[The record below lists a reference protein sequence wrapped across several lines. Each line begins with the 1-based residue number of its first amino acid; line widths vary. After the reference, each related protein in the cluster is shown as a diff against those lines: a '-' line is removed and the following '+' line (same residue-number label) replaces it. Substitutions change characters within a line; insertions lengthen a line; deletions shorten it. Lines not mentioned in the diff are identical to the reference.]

1 METLIYQHEN
11 ISITSDG
18 TEYFLFSDD
27 KTGIH
32 QYYDINDLYQFTID
46 CKYLGCE
53 TLGEIFDKIND
64 YYFQEDRIHGKVTF
78 NINGISSTDCNN
90 FLHACRKLSD
100 EFDIPYEK
108 YLNNVND

>member
-1 METLIYQHEN
+1 METLIYQREN

-27 KTGIH
+27 NTGIN

-46 CKYLGCE
+46 CNYLGCE
-53 TLGEIFDKIND
+53 TLEEIFEKIND

-78 NINGISSTDCNN
+78 NINGISSNDCNN